1 MHFYDIVEISHAFL
15 RYHQD
20 IICHFKISLRSHM
33 FFWWFYWDIFFLNYL
48 FYMFF
53 WYQKWYHMH
62 FEDIMKISQGIFWT
76 ISLRHHMPFYGI
88 IKNNMFFFFET
99 KSSKYHMPFYDILKS
114 LYHVHFYNIR
124 KKSHAFL
131 EYH

>member
-88 IKNNMFFFFET
+88 IKNNMFFFFKRNHQNIICHFTISLRVYIMCIFTISERN
-99 KSSKYHMPFYDILKS
+99 HM
-114 LYHVHFYNIR
+114 HF
-124 KKSHAFL
+124 
-131 EYH
+131 